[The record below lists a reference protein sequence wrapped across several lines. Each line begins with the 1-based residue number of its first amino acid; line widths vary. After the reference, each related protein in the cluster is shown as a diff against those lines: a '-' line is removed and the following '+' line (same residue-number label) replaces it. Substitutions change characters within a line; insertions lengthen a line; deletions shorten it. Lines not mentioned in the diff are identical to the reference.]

1 MKGIAMR
8 NRHAA
13 GRRRTAAFSGLLT
26 LALALGATGSAFCQD
41 ADEEDVPLDTKLF
54 RKFMHEL
61 GFRRDGNGV
70 DYRERAPLVVPP
82 SRDLPPPQNEGP
94 SAQNPAWPKDP
105 DAARRRNAAA
115 AAEKAKL
122 RSSNDM
128 IEESRPLRPDE
139 LDKGRGSTTTQTGR
153 TQMPRTTEETARPL
167 SPTELGQNKNLLEGL
182 FSSIG
187 PQKAESAPFTGEPPR
202 TTMTAPPPG
211 YQTPS
216 PNYPYGIEP
225 TQAPAKPQA
234 LEQRLEPA
242 R

>member
-1 MKGIAMR
+1 MR
-8 NRHAA
+8 NRYAT
-13 GRRRTAAFSGLLT
+13 GRRRAAAFSGLLT
-26 LALALGATGSAFCQD
+26 LALALALAASTGSAFCQD

-54 RKFMHEL
+54 RNFMHEL
-61 GFRRDGNGV
+61 GFRKDAGAGI

-82 SRDLPPPQNEGP
+82 SRDLPAPQAEGP
-94 SAQNPAWPKDP
+94 TAQNPAWPKDP

-122 RSSNDM
+122 RSSNDL
-128 IEESRPLRPDE
+128 IDESRPLRPDE
-139 LDKGRGSTTTQTGR
+139 LDKGGGGTTQTGR

-167 SPTELGQNKNLLEGL
+167 SPAELGQNKSLLEGM

-187 PQKAESAPFTGEPPR
+187 PQRAESAPFTGEPPR
-202 TTMTAPPPG
+202 TSMTAPPPG

-216 PNYPYGIEP
+216 PNYPYGVQP
-225 TQAPAKPQA
+225 TQAAPKPQT